1 MMKRR
6 IFLITGICLSFYANT
21 AGIPAV
27 FAEEG
32 VKEIQIKYEERVL
45 EGKEIEFRDLEG
57 YEWAIPAIEEMK
69 ERGVVSGIGEGRYAP
84 GKEGSRVEVAN
95 MVMRAVGGGNEGVE
109 RLAKEAGNIGE
120 IEGKNG
126 EYWGNET
133 ICASQ
138 KVGLTEMFGTER
150 VSWDTAA
157 SRAEMAYIIMTV
169 AEQLGEENFEIKEGI
184 KNNISDYNKV
194 QGYSKYLTSIL
205 KAYSNGII
213 SGMNDKGE
221 FAPEKNARRA
231 EAAVMMWRLI
241 DSSKRANVA
250 VKEPTP
256 VTPIQEGENVG
267 SSGIVYPKEG
277 DIGLDGKPI
286 TRDLET
292 GVLGYGNGQKGGIY
306 LGATSPINGVSIQ
319 VGTTATDNYD
329 NMGGTYTERNGYI
342 YWSNEWAKIDNE
354 VKGKLKISNPPT
366 DNNVGLKA
374 DIEGNII
381 QPGSNAVAMYEVQQ
395 IFEGINMWVALG
407 ID

>member
-1 MMKRR
+1 MKRR
-6 IFLITGICLSFYANT
+6 IILSVGICLCIYTNT
-21 AGIPAV
+21 AGKPAV

-32 VKEIQIKYEERVL
+32 VKEIQIRYEERVL
-45 EGKEIEFRDLEG
+45 EGKGIEFSDLEG
-57 YEWAIPAIEEMK
+57 YEWAIPAIEEMQ

-84 GKEGSRVEVAN
+84 GKEVSRVEFAS
-95 MVMRAVGGGNEGVE
+95 MAIRAVGGGNEGVE

-126 EYWGNET
+126 EYWGNRV

-138 KVGLTEMFGTER
+138 VVGLTEMFGTER

-169 AEQLGEENFEIKEGI
+169 AEQLGEENFEIKDGI

-256 VTPIQEGENVG
+256 VTPIQEGENVMADG
-267 SSGIVYPKEG
+267 TVYPKEG
-277 DIGLDGKPI
+277 DIGPDGKPI
-286 TRDLET
+286 TRDPET

-306 LGATSPINGVSIQ
+306 LGIAFPETGRTLQ
-319 VGTTATDNYD
+319 VGNTAPHNYD
-329 NMGGTYTERNGYI
+329 NMGGYYAERKGYV
-342 YWSNEWAKIDNE
+342 YWTSEWVKIDNANE
-354 VKGKLKISNPPT
+354 GKLNISNPPT
-366 DNNVGLKA
+366 DNNVGLQA

-381 QPGSNAVAMYEVQQ
+381 QPGSNAIAMYEVKQ
-395 IFEGINMWVALG
+395 ICPGINMWQTLK
-407 ID
+407 

>member
-84 GKEGSRVEVAN
+84 GKEVSRVEFAN
-95 MVMRAVGGGNEGVE
+95 MAMRAVGGGGTEAIETLSNG
-109 RLAKEAGNIGE
+109 AGNIEE
-120 IEGKNG
+120 IRGING

-138 KVGLTEMFGTER
+138 YLGLTQYFGLDKG
-150 VSWDTAA
+150 SWSKEA

-169 AEQLGEENFEIKEGI
+169 AEKSGEEEFEIKEGI
-184 KNNISDYNKV
+184 ERNIGDYEEVKKEAN
-194 QGYSKYLTSIL
+194 YSRAIL

-213 SGMNDKGE
+213 SGMDSKGN
-221 FAPEKNARRA
+221 FAPRSKARRA
-231 EAAVMMWRLI
+231 EAAVMMWRLL
-241 DSSKRANVA
+241 DSSKRAVVE
-250 VKEPTP
+250 VKEPEVQQP
-256 VTPIQEGENVG
+256 VQEGENVG
-267 SSGIVYPKEG
+267 ETGAVYPVEG
-277 DIGLDGKPI
+277 EIGPDGKPI
-286 TRDLET
+286 TRDSLT
-292 GVLGYGNGQKGGIY
+292 GILGYGNGQKRVIY
-306 LGATSPINGVSIQ
+306 LGVTYPNGNKIGIGSD
-319 VGTTATDNYD
+319 ACDNY
-329 NMGGTYTERNGYI
+329 GTMRAGDTYSERNGYI
-342 YWSNEWAKIDNE
+342 YWSSEWGIIDNTII
-354 VKGKLKISNPPT
+354 GKLKETNPPV
-366 DNNVGLKA
+366 NNSAGLKA

-381 QPGSNAVAMYEVQQ
+381 QSGSDEIAMYE
-395 IFEGINMWVALG
+395 IKDFMGTKMWQPLR
-407 ID
+407 

>member
-84 GKEGSRVEVAN
+84 GKEVSRVEFAN

-267 SSGIVYPKEG
+267 ETGAVYPVEG
-277 DIGLDGKPI
+277 EIGPDGKPI
-286 TRDLET
+286 TRDSLT
-292 GVLGYGNGQKGGIY
+292 GILGYGNGQKRVIY
-306 LGATSPINGVSIQ
+306 LGVTYPNGNKIGIGSD
-319 VGTTATDNYD
+319 ACDNY
-329 NMGGTYTERNGYI
+329 GTMRAGDTYSERNGYI
-342 YWSNEWAKIDNE
+342 YWSSEWGIIDNTII
-354 VKGKLKISNPPT
+354 GKLKETNPPV
-366 DNNVGLKA
+366 NNSAGLKA

-381 QPGSNAVAMYEVQQ
+381 QSGSDEIAMYE
-395 IFEGINMWVALG
+395 IKDFMGTKMWQPLR
-407 ID
+407 